1 MNPFFDMSFSGKN
14 LIELVYQIAKLP
26 QLSAEPSEVS
36 YDNGKKLKPRE
47 WPEGVLSKFT
57 YNFFVT
63 WGDGSFSTKTWV
75 SSDKSYIVKI
85 YIKELQFN
93 LETFREVASDW
104 NWEIV
109 SIIDNK
115 LFFPWEDDYNYNT
128 PSFGDLHHPF
138 TTGCAF
144 KGDGHNRIPSR
155 RFLEYGPWRT
165 IRDEARDITF
175 IQFHDLEADVEI
187 ALEQARVGHALLDR
201 NITGGLRGSIKIVA
215 LQDKHNLYDPNERSL
230 TYIITD
236 EEPTAAWY
244 IEACAIKAYQ
254 LLETDMPVD
263 RIKFMFPLDPEQA
276 QKYLHD
282 LWLYG
287 LECWVMPDGQAT
299 RLDDTYTPPSP
310 NKPNW
315 VQELELK

>member
-63 WGDGSFSTKTWV
+63 WGDGS

-144 KGDGHNRIPSR
+144 KGNGHNRIPSR

-175 IQFHDLEADVEI
+175 VQFHDLDADLES
-187 ALEQARVGHALLDR
+187 ALEQARIGHKLMKQ
-201 NITGGLRGSIKIVA
+201 NTTGGIDGGKIVERLSA
-215 LQDKHNLYDPNERSL
+215 KENVYDAETKML
-230 TYIITD
+230 TYVFT
-236 EEPTAAWY
+236 EEQLDWTWY
-244 IEACAIKAYQ
+244 LEACVIKAYQ
-254 LLETDMPVD
+254 TTGPEHPVD
-263 RIKFMFPLDPEQA
+263 QVRFMFGYGPEQA
-276 QKYLHD
+276 RKYLHD

-287 LECWVMPDGQAT
+287 LECWAINDQGVFV
-299 RLDDTYTPPSP
+299 RLDDTYTPPP
-310 NKPNW
+310 PVKPAW
-315 VQELELK
+315 VQELEEK